1 AASDAATTPI
11 PAARI
16 VGVTI
21 TPTSAQLHPGET
33 RQLIATPKVASG
45 STVPTGVTWHSANP
59 AIATVLP
66 SGLVTA
72 VDIGKVEITAKVE
85 GVTGY
90 CLVEV
95 VPVPVASVKVEPE
108 APQLQVEATLT
119 LKAIVSDAQGQE
131 LGDRKVTWNIDPAGI
146 AKLSDTGMLTA

>member
-1 AASDAATTPI
+1 IEDAIGAMGAEPLAHDDPTRLELIKAVRAKSNRTILDNLTPPPTSPVPPVKKTTAASDAATTPI

-85 GVTGY
+85 GVTGS
-90 CLVEV
+90 C
-95 VPVPVASVKVEPE
+95 
-108 APQLQVEATLT
+108 
-119 LKAIVSDAQGQE
+119 
-131 LGDRKVTWNIDPAGI
+131 
-146 AKLSDTGMLTA
+146 